1 MYIQMDFNSCEDT
14 SYMQQTGLGL
24 PMMDN
29 PSPVFLLCPFVY
41 NQRYSDEILIGYMY

>member
-29 PSPVFLLCPFVY
+29 PSPVFCYVHLY
-41 NQRYSDEILIGYMY
+41 ITNDI